1 MSETK
6 QEKWE
11 RGKTLFLESVYK
23 PDSKLRGCAHNQEC
37 YNELMEI
44 RDQVIE
50 MVRAMPNP
58 HEKEALSFGKKNSF
72 VTPTVT
78 TPAGEISETLYSGT
92 LGAYYEHSDAWYDY
106 KRNDPNAENPFTDPK
121 DRERAERVVNGD

>member
-1 MSETK
+1 MNEETK

-37 YNELMEI
+37 YHELMEI

-50 MVRAMPNP
+50 MVREMPNP
-58 HEKEALSFGKKNSF
+58 HTPPLEFGKKNSF
-72 VTPTVT
+72 ITPTVT

-92 LGAYYEHSDAWYDY
+92 LGAYYDKQIGEC
-106 KRNDPNAENPFTDPK
+106 
-121 DRERAERVVNGD
+121 

>member
-11 RGKTLFLESVYK
+11 RGKTLFLESVFK
-23 PDSKLRGCAHNQEC
+23 PDDRLRGCAHNQQC
-37 YNELMEI
+37 YHELMEI
-44 RDQVIE
+44 REQVIE

-58 HEKEALSFGKKNSF
+58 HADPIPFGKKNNS

-78 TPAGEISETLYSGT
+78 TPAGEISETLMSGA
-92 LGAYYEHSDAWYDY
+92 LGNYYEHSDAWYDY

-121 DRERAERVVNGD
+121 DRERAERVVNGN

>member
-1 MSETK
+1 MKEETK

-50 MVRAMPNP
+50 IVRAMSNP
-58 HEKEALSFGKKNSF
+58 HEKEALAFGKKNSF

-92 LGAYYEHSDAWYDY
+92 LGAYYDKKIGES
-106 KRNDPNAENPFTDPK
+106 
-121 DRERAERVVNGD
+121 

>member
-1 MSETK
+1 MSDSK

-23 PDSKLRGCAHNQEC
+23 PDDRLRGCAHNQKC
-37 YNELMEI
+37 YHELMEI

-50 MVRAMPNP
+50 MVRRMPNP
-58 HEKEALSFGKKNSF
+58 HAPPLEFGKKNSF

-92 LGAYYEHSDAWYDY
+92 LGPYYDNLN
-106 KRNDPNAENPFTDPK
+106 NDD
-121 DRERAERVVNGD
+121 